1 MRDERGKGIESR
13 CRGRSVE
20 ENLKIWEEMKAG
32 SEVGLAN
39 AMRFKMDMSVSVST
53 SRGNVGCG
61 APDKASLGAEQRFGT
76 TALCREWML
85 FLLPPD
91 PSA

>member
-1 MRDERGKGIESR
+1 MRDERGKGIESK

-39 AMRFKMDMSVSVST
+39 AMRFKMDMSVGPT
-53 SRGNVGCG
+53 S
-61 APDKASLGAEQRFGT
+61 QRYGRFFIEAQRWARRDVYG
-76 TALCREWML
+76 
-85 FLLPPD
+85 
-91 PSA
+91 